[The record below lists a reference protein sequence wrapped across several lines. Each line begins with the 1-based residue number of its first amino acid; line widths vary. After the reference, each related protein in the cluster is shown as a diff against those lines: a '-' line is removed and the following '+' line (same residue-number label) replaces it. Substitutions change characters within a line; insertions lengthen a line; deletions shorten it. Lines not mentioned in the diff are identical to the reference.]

1 MTAKQDIFLRANI
14 SKLPWG
20 IFFLILG
27 IYNPE
32 NLSLQFKNK
41 QGSLENGKASKYRTK
56 YNTYPASPGKKGL
69 LQAYTRF
76 MV

>member
-1 MTAKQDIFLRANI
+1 MTSKQDIFLRANF

-27 IYNPE
+27 IYNSE

-41 QGSLENGKASKYRTK
+41 QGSLENGKASKHRTK
-56 YNTYPASPGKKGL
+56 YTYPASPGKKGL

-76 MV
+76 KV

>member
-1 MTAKQDIFLRANI
+1 
-14 SKLPWG
+14 
-20 IFFLILG
+20 LG

-56 YNTYPASPGKKGL
+56 YTYPANPGKKGL
-69 LQAYTRF
+69 LEAYTRF
-76 MV
+76 RV